1 MVKKPTIKKLR
12 VPKVKLRKPAR
23 PTKQGFKRKLK
34 STKTWTVVM
43 LLAGLVLFGGSA
55 YAWYDKIF
63 SDPERVFYGMLS
75 RSLESDTVTRTVT
88 QDESSRNVNQTYYI
102 SFSPETM
109 IESSSTITQIGQDR
123 SSSSVTTKT
132 IGQKDTDYVQYSDIQ
147 IPQSQGGK
155 DFSNVLNQWAK
166 REKNEES
173 GQQAQF
179 LNEAIFTFIPFGNFS
194 QENRTEL
201 LDMIRA
207 KKVYKISEGEVS
219 YQNGRP
225 VMEMNVSIKPKAL
238 IEVLVQ
244 YAELSGVGDRDLLN
258 PEDYERAADV
268 GVRIK
273 VDMMSRH
280 LTEIAFPGQT
290 RKETYTAYGLNRR
303 IEVPKQSITV
313 EELQSR
319 LQD

>member
-1 MVKKPTIKKLR
+1 MAVMVLAG
-12 VPKVKLRKPAR
+12 VA
-23 PTKQGFKRKLK
+23 
-34 STKTWTVVM
+34 
-43 LLAGLVLFGGSA
+43 LLAGSA
-55 YAWYDKIF
+55 FTWYDRIF
-63 SDPERVFYGMLS
+63 SDTDRVFYGMLS
-75 RSLESDTVTRTVT
+75 RSLETDTVTRTVV
-88 QDESSRNVNQTYYI
+88 QNEQSRNVDQTYYI
-102 SFSPETM
+102 SFSPDTM

-123 SSSSVTTKT
+123 TSSSVTTKT
-132 IGQKDTDYVQYSDIQ
+132 IGQKDTDYVQYSNIQ

-166 REKNEES
+166 RNKNEET
-173 GQQAQF
+173 GQGAQF

-207 KKVYKISEGEVS
+207 KKVYEISGGEVS

-225 VMEMNVSIKPKAL
+225 VMDMKVSIKPKAL

-268 GVRIK
+268 GVQIK
-273 VDMMSRH
+273 VDMLSRH

-290 RKETYTAYGLNRR
+290 RKETYSAYGLNRR
-303 IEVPKQSITV
+303 IEVPQQSISI